1 MIRHLLS
8 LLLALTLATT
18 SVHAAVMHAEM
29 QGAVQMEICA
39 DTSGGGVA
47 IITLDATGKPI
58 PTAHRCPDCTA
69 AIAALLPIPP
79 QIAAAPTQSRS
90 ARPSHT
96 RETLTS
102 APPNQSARDPPA
114 FA

>member
-1 MIRHLLS
+1 MIRHLFA

-18 SVHAAVMHAEM
+18 SVSAAVMHAEM

-39 DTSGGGVA
+39 DSGGVA
-47 IITLDATGKPI
+47 IITLDSTGKPI

-79 QIAAAPTQSRS
+79 QIAAAPIQSRS